1 MGTAFYD
8 GYSVLHAAVGVV
20 AWHWGVGFVWWVLLH
35 TLFEYLEN
43 TATGMHFINTY
54 ITAWPGG
61 KPSAD
66 SLLNCVGDTVFAA
79 IGWWIAAITM
89 R

>member
-8 GYSVLHAAVGVV
+8 GYSVLHIAVGVV
-20 AWHWGVGFVWWVLLH
+20 AWHWGIGFLSWVLMH
-35 TLFEYLEN
+35 ALFEFLEN

-54 ITAWPGG
+54 VTAWPGG
-61 KPSAD
+61 KPLAD
-66 SLLNCVGDTVFAA
+66 SLLNRTGDTVFAA
-79 IGWWIAAITM
+79 FGWWIAAISM

>member
-20 AWHWGVGFVWWVLLH
+20 AWHWGIGIIPWVVIH
-35 TLFEYLEN
+35 ALFEFLEN
-43 TATGMHFINTY
+43 TTTGMHVINTY

-66 SLLNCVGDTVFAA
+66 SLLNRFGDTVFAA
-79 IGWWIAAITM
+79 LGWWVAAIAM